1 MLKMAIIF
9 VFSIIFMCMLSGLL
23 PAQPLTMHIK
33 MKNGTVHSF
42 DLKDIRKMTFQV
54 CPYTDIAAGTGDL
67 LQTFALYQNYPNPFN
82 PTTTIE
88 YAIPKAGTVRIRIF
102 NLLGQRVHQL
112 DREHAAAGSYKYM
125 WNAKNGSHVI
135 LGSGLY
141 VVMVEFGNAVLIRK
155 MVLIN

>member
-1 MLKMAIIF
+1 MLKICVRIVIF
-9 VFSIIFMCMLSGLL
+9 VCLLCGLL
-23 PAQPLTMHIK
+23 PAQPMTMHIK

-42 DLKDIRKMTFQV
+42 EIKDIRKLTFQV
-54 CPYTDIAAGTGDL
+54 NPHTEIAAGTGNL

-88 YAIPKAGTVRIRIF
+88 YAIPSAGKVRIRIF

-112 DREHAAAGSYKYM
+112 NREHAAAGSFTYM
-125 WNAKNGSHVI
+125 WNAKSRSNNN

-141 VVMVEFGNAVLIRK
+141 VVMIEFGNAALIRK